1 MKLKC
6 ALKCP
11 RIFPNSIFCKIGH
24 KTQDATNI
32 AKFRTMMV
40 HHGERRI
47 VITNCPAQSHI
58 SVLKQQS
65 PYGQPSNS
73 INVFNNYMR
82 RSKTIEFL
90 VMLHHL
96 HKNSK
101 QVDVK
106 FTKPVHKNAN
116 TRKLITKHRL
126 KLYYCPKTKEG
137 KKKNGSQ

>member
-1 MKLKC
+1 
-6 ALKCP
+6 
-11 RIFPNSIFCKIGH
+11 
-24 KTQDATNI
+24 
-32 AKFRTMMV
+32 
-40 HHGERRI
+40 
-47 VITNCPAQSHI
+47 
-58 SVLKQQS
+58 
-65 PYGQPSNS
+65 
-73 INVFNNYMR
+73 MR

-137 KKKNGSQ
+137 KKKKWKSIMYKRNPKRDYLNKV